1 MERHQVNFQ
10 ALVSTANEMVAN
22 GKGLLAIAKARAKR
36 MSVPEVLLSSE
47 IQALLGQLDAS
58 SGLMVTLA
66 VTTGLRAV
74 SSLHCVG
81 GT

>member
-1 MERHQVNFQ
+1 
-10 ALVSTANEMVAN
+10 VAPFFTMKKDD
-22 GKGLLAIAKARAKR
+22 GTPFAKARAKR